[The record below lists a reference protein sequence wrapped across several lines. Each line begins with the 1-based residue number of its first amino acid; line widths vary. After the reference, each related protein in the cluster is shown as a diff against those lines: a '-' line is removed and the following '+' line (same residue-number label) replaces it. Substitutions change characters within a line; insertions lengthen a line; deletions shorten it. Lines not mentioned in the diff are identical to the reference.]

1 MRKLLLAS
9 LVLSYACLTA
19 QNRFPAI
26 NLANSDPTGTGC
38 TLPNGISQY
47 STNLYIC
54 SGGTWHAIAGSGGSG
69 TVSGQTPAFLPLATA
84 STTIGK
90 ASPLSVDDVNT
101 PTKVTSSVGIEA
113 PGATIGTTTKIGP
126 DEGVNIK
133 AYGATCDNVAD
144 DTAAFQAA
152 VTALGVNAG

>member
-9 LVLSYACLTA
+9 LVLPCACLTA

-26 NLANSDPTGTGC
+26 NLANSDPSGTGC

-69 TVSGQTPAFLPLATA
+69 TVSGQTAAFIPLATA
-84 STTIGK
+84 AATIGK
-90 ASPLSVDDVNT
+90 SSPLSVDDVNT
-101 PTKVTSSVGIEA
+101 PTKVTSTVGLRLR
-113 PGATIGTTTKIGP
+113 GP
-126 DEGVNIK
+126 RFP
-133 AYGATCDNVAD
+133 AR
-144 DTAAFQAA
+144 
-152 VTALGVNAG
+152 

>member
-9 LVLSYACLTA
+9 LVLSCACLTA

-26 NLANSDPTGTGC
+26 NLANSDPSGTGC

-69 TVSGQTPAFLPLATA
+69 TVSGQTPANSLPCGDSDQHHLDR
-84 STTIGK
+84 GQM
-90 ASPLSVDDVNT
+90 PRLL
-101 PTKVTSSVGIEA
+101 PSSVYQ
-113 PGATIGTTTKIGP
+113 PH
-126 DEGVNIK
+126 V
-133 AYGATCDNVAD
+133 
-144 DTAAFQAA
+144 
-152 VTALGVNAG
+152 

>member
-9 LVLSYACLTA
+9 LVLSCACLTA

-54 SGGTWHAIAGSGGSG
+54 SGGTWHAIAGSGRRSPTFWTVGGGG
-69 TVSGQTPAFLPLATA
+69 TATC
-84 STTIGK
+84 
-90 ASPLSVDDVNT
+90 P
-101 PTKVTSSVGIEA
+101 
-113 PGATIGTTTKIGP
+113 GTT
-126 DEGVNIK
+126 V
-133 AYGATCDNVAD
+133 
-144 DTAAFQAA
+144 
-152 VTALGVNAG
+152 LWL